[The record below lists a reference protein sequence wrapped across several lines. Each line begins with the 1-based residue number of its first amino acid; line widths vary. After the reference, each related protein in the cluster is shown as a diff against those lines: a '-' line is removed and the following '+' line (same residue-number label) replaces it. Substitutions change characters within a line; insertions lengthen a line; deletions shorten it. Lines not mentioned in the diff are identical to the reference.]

1 MIKGNLGTLLVKGHL
16 MILVIIIVITCICT
30 DRTALSVCW
39 SLGMYAQ
46 ITRVWFCIYP
56 VMGYIQ
62 NLFG

>member
-16 MILVIIIVITCICT
+16 MILVIVIVSTCNCT

-46 ITRVWFCIYP
+46 ITRVGF
-56 VMGYIQ
+56 VYI
-62 NLFG
+62 L